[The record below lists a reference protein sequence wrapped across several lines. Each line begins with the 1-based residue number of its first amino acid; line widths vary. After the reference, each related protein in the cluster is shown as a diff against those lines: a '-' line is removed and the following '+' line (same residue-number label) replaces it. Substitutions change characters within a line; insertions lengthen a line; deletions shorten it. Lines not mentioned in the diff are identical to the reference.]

1 MEKLTTLKEKSAW
14 ANNQTTL
21 NKIGEDNGQLTFD
34 GKPVGGATVT
44 RPTDQKEITKNDGTI
59 ELSYDGDVVYGLFW
73 DEDTD
78 IPAET
83 EIADV
88 ELIVD
93 TVNTEYCSIKDWFKI
108 DSSPAVSMVDKV
120 VFNEGFAYV
129 FFAVFC
135 PMTSEIGSAIKIGR
149 DYTVRITYYTD

>member
-1 MEKLTTLKEKSAW
+1 MEKLTTLREKSAW

-44 RPTDQKEITKNDGTI
+44 RPTNQKVITKNDGTI
-59 ELSYDGDVVYGLFW
+59 ELSYDGDVVYGFFW

-93 TVNTEYCSIKDWFKI
+93 TVNTDFFSIKDWLKI
-108 DSSPAVSMVDKV
+108 DNSPAISMVDKV
-120 VFNEGFAYV
+120 VFFESFSYV
-129 FFAVFC
+129 FLAMFC
-135 PMTSEIGSAIKIGR
+135 PLASNIGSAIRIGR